1 MATSRKQNAWERRL
15 REIEREKERVRGQ
28 MDEVRRWADAIPDA
42 EQMLQEPRYRG
53 TAAPAGRQAAAAPA
67 SDGAGYGGAGVL
79 EMEAPD
85 APDGE
90 TSLDFEPGPE
100 GLDTKRVVMPRLQR
114 TDLLRPAIGGTA
126 SAARLVEP
134 EHDRFR
140 NYFGSAG
147 LKRVRE
153 ARREQGTHRLR
164 AIFMI
169 LMVMTLGFILFKMVT

>member
-1 MATSRKQNAWERRL
+1 MK
-15 REIEREKERVRGQ
+15 EIEREKSELRTRLE
-28 MDEVRRWADAIPDA
+28 DVRRWADTVPAP
-42 EQMLQEPRYRG
+42 MSLEPRLRDAAVPAGYRG
-53 TAAPAGRQAAAAPA
+53 DLAAWHRNDFA
-67 SDGAGYGGAGVL
+67 VL
-79 EMEAPD
+79 EREASE

-126 SAARLVEP
+126 TAARLMEP

-140 NYFGSAG
+140 SYFGSAG

-153 ARREQGTHRLR
+153 ARKDQGSQR
-164 AIFMI
+164 ARTVFLV
-169 LMVMTLGFILFKMVT
+169 LMVMTLGFVLFKMIT